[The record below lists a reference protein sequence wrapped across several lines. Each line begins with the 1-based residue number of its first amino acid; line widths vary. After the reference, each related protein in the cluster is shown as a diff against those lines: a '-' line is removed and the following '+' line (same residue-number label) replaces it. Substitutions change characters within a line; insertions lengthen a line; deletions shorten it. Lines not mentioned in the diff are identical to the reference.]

1 MQLAFVMTQT
11 SYNTIP
17 VQAARVG
24 VVEVVIII
32 GTPGV

>member
-1 MQLAFVMTQT
+1 MTQA

-17 VQAARVG
+17 QQPTGVG
-24 VVEVVIII
+24 VGVVVIII

>member
-1 MQLAFVMTQT
+1 MTHA

-17 VQAARVG
+17 RQPTGVG
-24 VVEVVIII
+24 VVQVVIII